1 MSKQILSGLFSGSGA
16 RVYRRSQRTT
26 QSDLLFALIP
36 LIGYTAEKLN
46 RESHAQEINRTR
58 EHTAIFVVWPLVHA
72 STGKSHV
79 FTLSN
84 PILSELE
91 NQPKFHAE

>member
-16 RVYRRSQRTT
+16 RVYPTITTNDTKRFRSDTT
-26 QSDLLFALIP
+26 YWVYGKKI
-36 LIGYTAEKLN
+36 N
-46 RESHAQEINRTR
+46 RQSHAQEINHTR
-58 EHTAIFVVWPLVHA
+58 EYTAIFVVWPLVHA

-79 FTLSN
+79 FILSN

-91 NQPKFHAE
+91 NQFKFHAN